1 MDKKMQALVNNYK
14 KWVEKDLIYK
24 MWEDEDYENTMVY
37 ENINGDVIAIER
49 DENGNII
56 GAYEN

>member
-1 MDKKMQALVNNYK
+1 MDKTMKALVNTYE

-24 MWEDEDYENTMVY
+24 VWEDEDY